1 MRQVT
6 RLSPLRLGRSGKSH
20 LVPSVHSPRIRL
32 ASAAFL
38 ALTLRVSALYGHQR
52 LSEGD
57 AYMATS
63 VWKGYLTFGL
73 ISIPIRLFSAAR
85 GERISL
91 NQLHSVCHSRIKMP
105 LFCPV
110 CDRKVERNEIVK
122 GYEYEKDQYVLFDEK
137 ELDKIEP
144 ESARSM
150 EILEFVGLEEIDPL
164 YYEYSYSVRPE
175 DEGRKAYQ
183 LLLDAMEESGYAAIA
198 KITMHQR
205 EHIVVIRP
213 RDNGMTLHTMF
224 YANEI
229 RAVAEYG
236 KRTPAAEPKEAEKK
250 LATQLIES
258 LAAKFEP
265 EKYKDQYQESMKAM
279 IAAKQAG
286 QEVTEV
292 PHAKMAPVI
301 DLMEALKKSIA
312 EKEKPAGAKKPPVR
326 AVPAASAREQEQET
340 RTPKRKRSAG

>member
-1 MRQVT
+1 
-6 RLSPLRLGRSGKSH
+6 
-20 LVPSVHSPRIRL
+20 
-32 ASAAFL
+32 
-38 ALTLRVSALYGHQR
+38 
-52 LSEGD
+52 
-57 AYMATS
+57 MATS

-85 GERISL
+85 GERVSL

-105 LFCPV
+105 LWCPV

-137 ELDKIEP
+137 ELEKIEP

-150 EILEFVGLEEIDPL
+150 EILEFVRVDEIDPL
-164 YYEYSYSVRPE
+164 YYESSYYVTPE

-183 LLLDAMEESGYAAIA
+183 LLLDAMEESGYAAVA

-213 RDNGMTLHTMF
+213 RANGMTLHTMF
-224 YANEI
+224 YTNEI
-229 RAVAEYG
+229 REVAEYG

-286 QEVTEV
+286 QEVAEV

-312 EKEKPAGAKKPPVR
+312 EKSQPAAKKPPVR
-326 AVPAASAREQEQET
+326 AVPAASSRREEET
-340 RTPKRKRSAG
+340 RTAKKKRSAG

>member
-1 MRQVT
+1 M
-6 RLSPLRLGRSGKSH
+6 
-20 LVPSVHSPRIRL
+20 
-32 ASAAFL
+32 AS
-38 ALTLRVSALYGHQR
+38 
-52 LSEGD
+52 
-57 AYMATS
+57 S

-85 GERISL
+85 GERIGL
-91 NQLHSVCHSRIKMP
+91 NQLHSVCNTRIKMP
-105 LFCPV
+105 LFCPHCERQV
-110 CDRKVERNEIVK
+110 PRNEIVK

-137 ELDKIEP
+137 ELEKIEP

-150 EILEFVGLEEIDPL
+150 EILEFVRLDEIDPL
-164 YYEYSYSVRPE
+164 YYESSYYVTPE

-213 RDNGMTLHTMF
+213 RANGMTLHTMF
-224 YANEI
+224 YNNEI
-229 RAVAEYG
+229 RQVAEYG
-236 KRTPAAEPKEAEKK
+236 QRTQAAEPKEAEKK

-265 EKYKDQYQESMKAM
+265 EKYKDRYAESMLAM
-279 IAAKQAG
+279 IEAKRAG

-312 EKEKPAGAKKPPVR
+312 EKAPAAKKPPVR
-326 AVPAASAREQEQET
+326 AVPAASAKEERAAQG
-340 RTPKRKRSAG
+340 KRKRSAG